1 MVFLIIS
8 GIGRI
13 VWFFLLHYG
22 EGWVDEIK
30 NNDTESHIDI
40 GFGWF
45 YYLLIY
51 QNLVNMLPLFS
62 LIYIFSPKQNDRSE
76 IEDNYVSHQTEEDTI
91 NH

>member
-13 VWFFLLHYG
+13 VWFFLLHYDD
-22 EGWVDEIK
+22 EWVNHIK
-30 NNDTESHIDI
+30 EYDRNTYIDD

-45 YYLLIY
+45 LYLLIY

-62 LIYIFSPKQNDRSE
+62 LIYIFSPK
-76 IEDNYVSHQTEEDTI
+76 
-91 NH
+91 